1 MWYTI
6 PARPWMV
13 LADAARVPANEGLGH
28 LLVALTLVIACHSST
43 VAARPWI
50 DPASTRLS
58 STGEASAVAGRPP
71 APGVGLNPPSAE
83 VTELVQWVIASRDNG
98 GMPYLIIDKTDAA
111 VFAFDAAGHLRA
123 AAPVLLGLARGD
135 RSVAG
140 VGDERMAT
148 IRPQD
153 RITPAGRF
161 VSSLAHD
168 PHGKEILWV
177 DYKDAIALHAVVKGT
192 PQEHR
197 AQRLQSPTS
206 ADNRISY
213 GCINVPL
220 KFYQRFVSP
229 AFAHTSGIVYILPE
243 TSSGRRLFWSDK
255 VGHGASLSISAQP

>member
-1 MWYTI
+1 MRYTMR
-6 PARPWMV
+6 ARPRMA
-13 LADAARVPANEGLGH
+13 LADATRVPAREGLGH

-43 VAARPWI
+43 VAANPWI

-58 STGEASAVAGRPP
+58 SAGEASAVAGRPP
-71 APGVGLNPPSAE
+71 APGVSAE
-83 VTELVQWVIASRDNG
+83 VTELVRWVTASRDNG
-98 GMPYLIIDKTDAA
+98 SMPYLIIDKTDAA
-111 VFAFDAAGHLRA
+111 VFAFDAAGHLQA

-135 RSVAG
+135 HSVAG
-140 VGDERMAT
+140 VGDERMAN

-197 AQRLQSPTS
+197 AERLQSPTS

-255 VGHGASLSISAQP
+255 VGHGASPPISAQP